1 VDRCH
6 LAHAAEFLSI
16 STKMVKFSEKVN
28 ATIQAVLV
36 FFIVAHPLTFRFTD
50 RWIGGMSSSSGT
62 PTEMGLLVHSAVFGA
77 IVFWLM
83 GR

>member
-1 VDRCH
+1 MPK
-6 LAHAAEFLSI
+6 L
-16 STKMVKFSEKVN
+16 SEKIN
-28 ATIQAVLV
+28 ATLQAVLV

-50 RWIGGMSSSSGT
+50 RWIGGMSSSTGC
-62 PTEMGLLVHSAVFGA
+62 PTELGLVVHSIVFGG

>member
-1 VDRCH
+1 MPT
-6 LAHAAEFLSI
+6 LSA
-16 STKMVKFSEKVN
+16 KLN

-50 RWIGGMSSSSGT
+50 RWIGGITSPSGC
-62 PTEMGLLVHSAVFGA
+62 PTEIGLLVHSLVFGA

>member
-1 VDRCH
+1 M
-6 LAHAAEFLSI
+6 AKLSA
-16 STKMVKFSEKVN
+16 KLN

-50 RWIGGMSSSSGT
+50 RWIGGMSSSTGC
-62 PTEMGLLVHSAVFGA
+62 PTELGLIVHSIVFGA
-77 IVFWLM
+77 IVFLLM